1 MNSVEAHRLAQRKWA
16 VKNKAYIQNW
26 KKENHE
32 RILASRRPGYK
43 QERLRWKEHTKA
55 ERLNNTEVI
64 NKAKDKPCMD
74 CGVKYDPFIMHFDH
88 RNPLTKTKS
97 ISQMRTH
104 SMARIQ
110 EEIAKCDVVC
120 ANCHGIRTCNGIK
133 TGKIKTFG
141 RYHVNN
147 CL

>member
-1 MNSVEAHRLAQRKWA
+1 MSVESHRISQKKWA
-16 VKNKAYIQNW
+16 SKNQEYIRNW
-26 KKENHE
+26 RKENHE
-32 RILASRRPGYK
+32 HILNLRRPTYRREWLK
-43 QERLRWKEHTKA
+43 WKERSEV
-55 ERLNNTEVI
+55 ERLNKIAAI
-64 NKAKDKPCMD
+64 NEAKDKPCMD

-104 SMARIQ
+104 STARIQ

-141 RYHVNN
+141 RYHVIK
-147 CL
+147 